1 MIIRASVPSSIS
13 GASVFCRQVIDKL
26 PLADAALS
34 LWSFV
39 MEPDFLLKVFEDHRG
54 RSFSDVLTFPV
65 FVEVMADALL
75 QHEGSGRQAF
85 TRARERDDLPTCVEA
100 VYGKLRRV
108 PLTLSQGFFE
118 DATERLRMTR
128 PEGMVNRSLPTSLD
142 EFTIVV
148 VDGKILKNVAKRLM
162 ASRGKAGKLYGGKLL
177 VAYVPAE
184 GLARS
189 FFADPD
195 GETNDAKLIPSLVPR
210 AREVIAGPRLWV
222 LDRQFCDLTQPA
234 VLATDGDHFVIRYHP
249 KNSFHLD
256 ESRSTKESKDAAGRA
271 VVTEWGW
278 IGGTTSKRRL
288 YVRRIRLQRP
298 GEDEVILVTD
308 LIDETTYPT
317 VDLLA
322 VYLERWG
329 IERVFQQITEVFNL
343 KHLIGSTPQATIFKA
358 SFCLVLYNVL
368 QVIREHIAFAQ
379 PKPCHPETLST
390 EQIFTDLKRQMIA
403 VFELAPSGEVAAM
416 IPMKRTTSQLKKHLQ
431 IQLALPL
438 PKLWIKAVNKK
449 HRPHAKTVKQSGAH
463 TSIARLIEAAKQS
476 EKT

>member
-1 MIIRASVPSSIS
+1 MIVRSGVASSIS
-13 GASVFCRQVIDKL
+13 RASGFCHQVIDKL

-39 MEPDFLLKVFEDHRG
+39 MEPGFLLKVFEDHRG

-65 FVEVMADALL
+65 FVELMADALL
-75 QHEGSGRQAF
+75 QHQGSGRRAF
-85 TRARERDDLPTCVEA
+85 ARARERDDLSACVEA

-118 DATERLRMTR
+118 DATERLRTTR
-128 PEGMVNRSLPTSLD
+128 PDGLVDRPLPASLD
-142 EFTIVV
+142 EFTVV
-148 VDGKILKNVAKRLM
+148 VIDGKILKNVAKRLM
-162 ASRGKAGKLYGGKLL
+162 ASRGTAGKLYGGKLL

-210 AREVIAGPRLWV
+210 ARKVIAGPRLWV
-222 LDRQFCDLTQPA
+222 LDRQFCDLTQPV
-234 VLATDGDHFVIRYHP
+234 VLADDGDHFVIRFHP

-256 ESRSTKESKDAAGRA
+256 ESRSTQESNDAAGRT

-278 IGGTTSKRRL
+278 LGGTTSKRRL

-298 GEDEVILVTD
+298 DEEEITLVTD
-308 LIDETTYPT
+308 LIDEATHPSL
-317 VDLLA
+317 DLLA

-343 KHLIGSTPQATIFKA
+343 KRLIGSTPQATIFQG
-358 SFCLVLYNVL
+358 SFCLMLYNVL
-368 QVIREHIAFAQ
+368 QVVRQHIAFAQ
-379 PKPCHPETLST
+379 PEPLRPETLSV
-390 EQIFTDLKRQMIA
+390 EQIFTDFQRQLIA
-403 VFELAPSGEVAAM
+403 VSELVPSDEVAAL
-416 IPMKRTTSQLKKHLQ
+416 IPKNRTASQVQNHLQ
-431 IQLALPL
+431 TRLTLPL

-449 HRPHAKTVKQSGAH
+449 PRPHTKPVKRSGAH
-463 TSIARLIEAAKQS
+463 TSVARLIEAARKS
-476 EKT
+476 KKT

>member
-1 MIIRASVPSSIS
+1 MIIRASEPLSIS
-13 GASVFCRQVIDKL
+13 GASKFCHQMIGKL

-39 MEPDFLLKVFEDHRG
+39 MEPGFLLKVFEDHRG

-65 FVEVMADALL
+65 FVELMADALM
-75 QHEGSGRQAF
+75 QHQGSGRQAF
-85 TRARERDDLPTCVEA
+85 TRARERDELAACVEA

-118 DATERLRMTR
+118 DATERLRTTR
-128 PEGMVNRSLPTSLD
+128 PDGLTDRPMPASLD
-142 EFTIVV
+142 EFTVIV

-195 GETNDAKLIPSLVPR
+195 GETNDAKLIPSLIPR

-222 LDRQFCDLTQPA
+222 LDRQFCDLTQPV
-234 VLATDGDHFVIRYHP
+234 VLADDGDHYVIRFHP

-256 ESRSTKESKDAAGRA
+256 ESRSTEESTDAVGRI

-278 IGGTTSKRRL
+278 LGGTTSKRRL

-298 GEDEVILVTD
+298 GEEEIILVTD
-308 LIDETTYPT
+308 LTDEAVYPSL
-317 VDLLA
+317 DLLA

-343 KHLIGSTPQATIFKA
+343 KRLIGSTPQATIFQA
-358 SFCLVLYNVL
+358 SFCLMLYNVL
-368 QVIREHIAFAQ
+368 QVIRQHIAFAQ
-379 PKPCHPETLST
+379 PEPCRPETLST
-390 EQIFTDLKRQMIA
+390 EQIFTDLKRELIA
-403 VFELAPSGEVAAM
+403 ISVLAISNEVAAV
-416 IPMKRTTSQLKKHLQ
+416 IPKKRTASQLKTHLQ
-431 IQLALPL
+431 TRLTLPL

-449 HRPHAKTVKQSGAH
+449 PRPHPKTVKQSGAH
-463 TSIARLIEAAKQS
+463 TSVARLIEAAKKS
-476 EKT
+476 KRT